1 MMYRYDSNGSI
12 REPVLQKAFILA
24 VDRSRLVSQRNKG
37 RALDCHYAE
46 YSLHYNLCNQL
57 ATRIKESLVS
67 ASSAGYVQLQQQF
80 NLQFNNPSSQQA
92 YLSPSGNSGGAE
104 SRLNPV
110 ERLRI
115 ASEALHLSE
124 YGMKE
129 AISDDMESIGAE
141 SSDWETVC
149 SSENEDVASFDSI
162 PPSTDSGRK
171 YEGILV

>member
-1 MMYRYDSNGSI
+1 MKRRYNSNSSI
-12 REPVLQKAFILA
+12 REPVLQNAFILA

-37 RALDCHYAE
+37 QALDCHYAE

-80 NLQFNNPSSQQA
+80 NLQFNNPSAQRASP
-92 YLSPSGNSGGAE
+92 LSPSGSGGME
-104 SRLNPV
+104 VRLNPV
-110 ERLRI
+110 ERLHS
-115 ASEALHLSE
+115 ASEALHLSD

-129 AISDDMESIGAE
+129 AISDDMESIGVG

-149 SSENEDVASFDSI
+149 SSESEDNASFDSI
-162 PPSTDSGRK
+162 PPSTDSGIK
-171 YEGILV
+171 YKAI

>member
-1 MMYRYDSNGSI
+1 MIHRYDSNSSI
-12 REPVLQKAFILA
+12 REPVLQNAFILA
-24 VDRSRLVSQRNKG
+24 VDRSRLVLQRNKG
-37 RALDCHYAE
+37 RALDCHYTE

-57 ATRIKESLVS
+57 AARIKESLVS

-92 YLSPSGNSGGAE
+92 FLSPSGNSGGPE

-110 ERLRI
+110 ERLHA

-129 AISDDMESIGAE
+129 AISELERNLQIGRQYVPLRMKMLLHLIVFLLRRIVVGKM
-141 SSDWETVC
+141 TV
-149 SSENEDVASFDSI
+149 
-162 PPSTDSGRK
+162 
-171 YEGILV
+171 Y